1 LGKNRQAFG
10 TLASFRTAASRGQSL
25 NNPLDPDAVEGER
38 AGGDRHSGRL
48 DLREHGR
55 DVDAAVLGRERG
67 QPSGCLLELAL
78 AADAVPA
85 TRLVPRDRHVDQPL
99 EEVLFRR
106 LRGAPRQLELLV
118 RGEELAAAD
127 RFEPALE
134 IAIRRRRRP

>member
-1 LGKNRQAFG
+1 MLNADASEFEHARTDRFG
-10 TLASFRTAASRGQSL
+10 
-25 NNPLDPDAVEGER
+25 
-38 AGGDRHSGRL
+38 GRL
-48 DLREHGR
+48 DLREHRR

-67 QPSGCLLELAL
+67 EPSGCLLELAL
-78 AADAVPA
+78 AADTVPA
-85 TRLVPRDRHVDQPL
+85 TRLVPRDGDVDQPL

-127 RFEPALE
+127 QVEPVLE